1 MTCAIIGQRRGNSLK
16 NRLLLSRRRV
26 FDEREKDGKERN
38 EMRREKKKGK
48 KEGRKEGGTKGEKGR
63 SNANESRCEDA
74 AAAAAAG
81 CIPRGSV

>member
-38 EMRREKKKGK
+38 EMRREKKKR
-48 KEGRKEGGTKGEKGR
+48 KEGRKEGRG
-63 SNANESRCEDA
+63 NERRE
-74 AAAAAAG
+74 G
-81 CIPRGSV
+81 